1 MYQADANIF
10 LWNRSNKT
18 ISTTRDDICPASN
31 ELLDL
36 MTSMSSQ
43 YQSLSNVYCYSG
55 WSLNGMANAISYLMC
70 TQITY
75 KSSVK
80 HNVA

>member
-1 MYQADANIF
+1 MLTYFYKKQ
-10 LWNRSNKT
+10 SNKT
-18 ISTTRDDICPASN
+18 ISTTGDMCPASN
-31 ELLDL
+31 ELFNI
-36 MTSMSSQ
+36 MISMSSQ

-80 HNVA
+80 QYVA